1 MSRLFTWPVIV
12 VSISVPHVW
21 GQFGVVSQVL
31 SRMGAGLGRRVVGVG
46 RQELGVDV
54 VGPLGEKG
62 SPGSPAAL
70 CHYITN
76 FNHNVPQKN
85 INLRSKND
93 LHFNLPKN

>member
-31 SRMGAGLGRRVVGVG
+31 SRMGAGRGRRVMGVG

-62 SPGSPAAL
+62 PPGSPVAL

-76 FNHNVPQKN
+76 FNHNNLPQKTL
-85 INLRSKND
+85 I
-93 LHFNLPKN
+93 